1 MHSTYLAA
9 MKTFSPVLIVLGVVL
24 CVSATLQLFPA
35 LVGLAF
41 ETGNHNAFFKSAAT
55 GFLAGTV
62 CVATGHLTRSP
73 HLQPRQMFLITATA
87 WIVVPLFGALPFL
100 LLPQGFS
107 MADAVFESVS
117 GMTTTGS
124 TVLVGLDN
132 MGQDILL
139 WRSLLHWFGG
149 IGIIGMAIAVLPFL
163 SVGGMKLFRTE
174 SSDWSDKSL
183 PRTQQLLKQMVLVYM
198 AFTVL
203 CGCLYRVFGMDTLNA
218 VNHAMS
224 TISTG
229 GFSTSDSSFAQ
240 FESPVLHWICIMFMI
255 LGASPFA
262 LYLRAFKHRTLAPL
276 GDKQVLGML
285 AIMAGLT
292 AALAVVVRQL
302 GDSSLLDSVT
312 LAAFNLV
319 SVVTTTGFASA
330 DYSQWGNFAIVI
342 FFFATFVGGCSG
354 STSGGVKIFRLQLCM
369 TLIREQVARAIHP
382 RAAMPRA
389 YNGAIVSDEIVTS
402 LVSFLFMMVICLA
415 VMTLLLSMTGLDL
428 VTSLTGSATAL
439 ANVGPGLGPI
449 IGPAGNFSSLSDMA
463 KWVLCGGMIMG
474 RLEFLTIIVLFS
486 PAFWRR

>member
-1 MHSTYLAA
+1 

-24 CVSATLQLFPA
+24 CVTATLQLFPA
-35 LVGLAF
+35 LLGVAY
-41 ETGNHNAFFKSAAT
+41 ETGNHSAFFKSAAI

-62 CVATGHLTRSP
+62 CVAIGHLTRSP

-107 MADAVFESVS
+107 MADAMFESVS

-124 TVLVGLDN
+124 TVLVGLDT

-183 PRTQQLLKQMVLVYM
+183 PRSQQLLKQMVLLYM

-203 CGCLYRVFGMDTLNA
+203 CAFLFKVFGMDTLNA
-218 VNHAMS
+218 INHAMA

-240 FESPVLHWICIMFMI
+240 FESPVLHWICIMFMV

-262 LYLRAFKHRTLAPL
+262 LFLRALKHRTLAPL
-276 GDKQVLGML
+276 RDRQLLGML
-285 AIMAGLT
+285 AIMGVLSS
-292 AALAVVVRQL
+292 ALAVAVWQL
-302 GDSSLLDSVT
+302 GDSSVLDSVT
-312 LAAFNLV
+312 LATFSLV
-319 SVVTTTGFASA
+319 SVMTTTGYAST
-330 DYSQWGNFAIVI
+330 DYTLWGNFAIVI
-342 FFFATFVGGCSG
+342 FFFATFLGGCSG
-354 STSGGVKIFRLQLCM
+354 STSGGVKTFRLQLCM

-382 RAAMPRA
+382 RAALPRN
-389 YNGAIVSDEIVTS
+389 YNGVTVSDEIVTS
-402 LVSFLFMMVICLA
+402 LVAFLFMMVICLA
-415 VMTLLLSMTGLDL
+415 VMTLLLSLAGLDL